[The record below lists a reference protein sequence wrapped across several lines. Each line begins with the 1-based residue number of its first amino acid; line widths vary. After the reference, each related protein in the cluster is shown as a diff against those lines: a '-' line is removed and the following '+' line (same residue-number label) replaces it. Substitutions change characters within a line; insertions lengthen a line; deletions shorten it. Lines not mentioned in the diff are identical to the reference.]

1 MMKFDVGEAAV
12 EVAVTQAMIIDLV
25 GAGIVNPAMVGE
37 LTPTEVANAHIEAR
51 AHGIAGVRPI
61 DKLMDDVAAQIERAI
76 ERRRREATLELAANE
91 RRRTGEAA

>member
-1 MMKFDVGEAAV
+1 MIRFDLGEAAV
-12 EVAVTQAMIIDLV
+12 EIAVTQAMIIDLV

-61 DKLMDDVAAQIERAI
+61 DKLMDDVVTQIERAI
-76 ERRRREATLELAANE
+76 ERRRKEATLELAG
-91 RRRTGEAA
+91 RRKREAA

>member
-1 MMKFDVGEAAV
+1 MMKFDAGEAAV
-12 EVAVTQAMIIDLV
+12 EVAVTQAMTADLV
-25 GAGIVNPAMVGE
+25 GAGILNPATVGE
-37 LTPTEVANAHIEAR
+37 ITPLEVANAHLEAR